1 MTERF
6 TNGAIPT
13 NITHPLPMTPDLGDH
28 LDAQAVG
35 PRLALAAME
44 PTTIASTHDA
54 DGFGTR
60 PYQRGDG
67 NHRRTNEETL
77 HAQRTNWG
85 IAPFSSHLPGR
96 RKR

>member
-6 TNGAIPT
+6 NNGAIPT

-60 PYQRGDG
+60 PAYPNNRLTV
-67 NHRRTNEETL
+67 RRTKPDRCTGAAVLRAN
-77 HAQRTNWG
+77 R
-85 IAPFSSHLPGR
+85 SSSATGYSG
-96 RKR
+96 